1 MNKIFG
7 MLNAV
12 QSSGENSYMKA
23 IQEKA
28 QQSSSSEYNH

>member
-7 MLNAV
+7 ILNAV

-28 QQSSSSEYNH
+28 KINMYRLR